1 MTLHDPPT
9 GEPRSDARPA
19 ANLAGLNRFDGV
31 SRVEK
36 DRQSCR
42 PSQNDCKHVNANT
55 NDRFASIMNASF
67 PSGIGSDLVAA

>member
-1 MTLHDPPT
+1 M
-9 GEPRSDARPA
+9 
-19 ANLAGLNRFDGV
+19 GLNRFDGV